1 MLMLMLV
8 LILVFIL
15 NGSEDNTVVEKINLR
30 NDNEYDLNLKKD
42 DEYDLN
48 LRKDDEYNLNLK
60 KDDESAAF
68 VFNAIANARPPL
80 LSPIKY

>member
-1 MLMLMLV
+1 MV
-8 LILVFIL
+8 HKVII
-15 NGSEDNTVVEKINLR
+15 EKINLR
-30 NDNEYDLNLKKD
+30 KDDEYDLNLRKDVEHNLILRKD

-48 LRKDDEYNLNLK
+48 LRKDDEYNLNLR

>member
-1 MLMLMLV
+1 MV
-8 LILVFIL
+8 HKIII
-15 NGSEDNTVVEKINLR
+15 EKINLR
-30 NDNEYDLNLKKD
+30 KD

-48 LRKDDEYNLNLK
+48 HRKDDECNLDIIKDDEYNLNLR

>member
-1 MLMLMLV
+1 MKLL
-8 LILVFIL
+8 L
-15 NGSEDNTVVEKINLR
+15 NVDDVDVGVDVDVVIGVHLHKIIIEKI
-30 NDNEYDLNLKKD
+30 
-42 DEYDLN
+42 N
-48 LRKDDEYNLNLK
+48 LRKDDEYNLNLR

>member
-1 MLMLMLV
+1 MV
-8 LILVFIL
+8 HKIII
-15 NGSEDNTVVEKINLR
+15 EKINH
-30 NDNEYDLNLKKD
+30 
-42 DEYDLN
+42 
-48 LRKDDEYNLNLK
+48 RKDGEYNLNLR

>member
-1 MLMLMLV
+1 MV
-8 LILVFIL
+8 HKVII
-15 NGSEDNTVVEKINLR
+15 EKINLR
-30 NDNEYDLNLKKD
+30 KD

-48 LRKDDEYNLNLK
+48 LRKDDEYNLNLR

>member
-1 MLMLMLV
+1 M
-8 LILVFIL
+8 ILLL
-15 NGSEDNTVVEKINLR
+15 NVDDVDVGVDVDVVIGVHLHKIIIEKINLR
-30 NDNEYDLNLKKD
+30 KD
-42 DEYDLN
+42 G
-48 LRKDDEYNLNLK
+48 EYNLNLR